1 MPANRRGSELRCRP
15 QWPPASTWAA
25 SPARAACPAG
35 AERVTRVQT
44 SLFRPGS
51 DPARS
56 NSGMR
61 HARIDR
67 RRAAQAKDILQR
79 LGGAKDA
86 RFAAWRTGDL
96 QADRQ
101 VLIGETAGK

>member
-1 MPANRRGSELRCRP
+1 
-15 QWPPASTWAA
+15 
-25 SPARAACPAG
+25 
-35 AERVTRVQT
+35 
-44 SLFRPGS
+44 
-51 DPARS
+51 
-56 NSGMR
+56 MR

-86 RFAAWRTGDL
+86 RFAARRTGDL

-101 VLIGETAGK
+101 VLLGETAGQRQRGAACDRDRIGDRQPARYSRSPRA